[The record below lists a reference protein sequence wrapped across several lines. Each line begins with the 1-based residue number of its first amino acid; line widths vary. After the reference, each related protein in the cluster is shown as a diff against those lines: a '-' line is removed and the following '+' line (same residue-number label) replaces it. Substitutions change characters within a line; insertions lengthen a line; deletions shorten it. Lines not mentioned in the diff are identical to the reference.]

1 MGLGLAYGQHA
12 VHWLCMWYKST
23 AEAADNC
30 VRWTIGDDNDAERYV
45 VFACFAEMLA
55 KFTEVEKL
63 EGQIYACDRCNG
75 KFVILLA
82 VCMTCILRNQLNNS
96 NN

>member
-1 MGLGLAYGQHA
+1 
-12 VHWLCMWYKST
+12 
-23 AEAADNC
+23 
-30 VRWTIGDDNDAERYV
+30 